1 MDLVADSV
9 QTCNVFS
16 SDHTLPITLVLCHQY
31 RAHIVPTTY
40 NILTTSFYYSPK
52 LHVACR
58 KTQAS
63 GLATTS
69 LASLLQCPMRRPVSI
84 VVAVWWWWW
93 CGGGSND
100 GSSGDGS
107 GNGGDDGEGGGSDG
121 DSIRFSI
128 YNWL

>member
-1 MDLVADSV
+1 M
-9 QTCNVFS
+9 
-16 SDHTLPITLVLCHQY
+16 
-31 RAHIVPTTY
+31 
-40 NILTTSFYYSPK
+40 
-52 LHVACR
+52 ACR

>member
-1 MDLVADSV
+1 M
-9 QTCNVFS
+9 
-16 SDHTLPITLVLCHQY
+16 
-31 RAHIVPTTY
+31 
-40 NILTTSFYYSPK
+40 
-52 LHVACR
+52 ACR

-93 CGGGSND
+93 CSGSND